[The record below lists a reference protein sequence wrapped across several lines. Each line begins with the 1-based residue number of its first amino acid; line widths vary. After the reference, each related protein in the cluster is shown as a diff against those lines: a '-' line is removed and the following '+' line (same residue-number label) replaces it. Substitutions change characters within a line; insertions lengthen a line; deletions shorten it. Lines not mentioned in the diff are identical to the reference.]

1 MHELLKLVKSV
12 QYNLSNY
19 GALNFPKISIYTAD
33 NDPTADT
40 KGSEMV
46 LDALGSDIVD
56 IQRYASNRHV
66 IIEPQSKQDW
76 DADQVHYDRI
86 TNDLSFDKK

>member
-1 MHELLKLVKSV
+1 
-12 QYNLSNY
+12 
-19 GALNFPKISIYTAD
+19 
-33 NDPTADT
+33 
-40 KGSEMV
+40 MV

-76 DADQVHYDRI
+76 KNWIGA
-86 TNDLSFDKK
+86 L